1 MYQVDICESTDI
13 AGIEQWAE
21 CIKQAIACK
30 QLLQAKAQ
38 ARLAKGLA
46 QAIA

>member
-1 MYQVDICESTDI
+1 MRFMKHGLKMWSY
-13 AGIEQWAE
+13 WAE

-38 ARLAKGLA
+38 ARLVKGVA